1 MLDGILHQLGAW
13 GAFGLMGSILLGFSI
28 FFTLYYSDRQDREP
42 FAMLVTVLALTLC
55 LTTVALFPVDIFLV
69 SRIMDPTTG
78 LRYEW
83 ATDEAIA
90 QMQLSVKVIY
100 TGAYSLI
107 ASFIFFWI
115 PLSYFYF
122 EELADEEQT
131 LLQRLWASLRYTV
144 FFMLVAAILLLTG
157 LFMKPDRHEDI
168 DLDWLRKILAD
179 PDGSGALSFVA
190 GVMALAGMGVLVF
203 YAAPGLSL
211 LPLHMLA
218 GSSSIP
224 ARVSETHAQLAAN
237 RERQNS
243 ILNRYRHRGDHSGS
257 RNVSRLSDR
266 DRQAISELAQEEIIL
281 ENRSINVQRVRDSCF
296 HRYQCIIRPFQI
308 ILGLAGTILTAL
320 LVAAIIVTSIDQMD
334 NDFCGGP
341 CGYIFS
347 GKNLPNP
354 LNILFLKLSPYFP
367 IDYILIVMIILYM
380 FWATTKGI
388 ISIGIR
394 ILWVNLYSFRRATTQ
409 PQGLLA
415 ATMLLML
422 SLAGLSYSLT
432 MSVAPEYSMF
442 GSQKYCNHTIPVV
455 GRDCSDYPS
464 LIIPC
469 HIDAPA
475 ELCVLT
481 VTSSNILKII
491 LATPVLGRAFYS
503 MQWIFVGTFLLAL
516 VINLILGCRRGF
528 EIDPLDE
535 GEEDLEELET
545 RGLLSGSYDS
555 EDARRR
561 ARRRGLITAAA
572 AASGD
577 AHSPIQGQRQG
588 RGPAYGAVRQG

>member
-28 FFTLYYSDRQDREP
+28 FFTLYYSDRQGREP
-42 FAMLVTVLALTLC
+42 LAMLVTVLALTLC

-122 EELADEEQT
+122 EELADEGQT

-179 PDGSGALSFVA
+179 PDGAGALSFVA

-203 YAAPGLSL
+203 YAVGTCTAIISIC
-211 LPLHMLA
+211 

-296 HRYQCIIRPFQI
+296 HRCQSIIRPFQI

-320 LVAAIIVTSIDQMD
+320 LVASIIVTSIDQMD

-354 LNILFLKLSPYFP
+354 LNILFLKLSP
-367 IDYILIVMIILYM
+367 VM
-380 FWATTKGI
+380 K
-388 ISIGIR
+388 
-394 ILWVNLYSFRRATTQ
+394 VE
-409 PQGLLA
+409 
-415 ATMLLML
+415 
-422 SLAGLSYSLT
+422 
-432 MSVAPEYSMF
+432 V
-442 GSQKYCNHTIPVV
+442 
-455 GRDCSDYPS
+455 
-464 LIIPC
+464 
-469 HIDAPA
+469 
-475 ELCVLT
+475 
-481 VTSSNILKII
+481 
-491 LATPVLGRAFYS
+491 
-503 MQWIFVGTFLLAL
+503 
-516 VINLILGCRRGF
+516 
-528 EIDPLDE
+528 
-535 GEEDLEELET
+535 
-545 RGLLSGSYDS
+545 
-555 EDARRR
+555 
-561 ARRRGLITAAA
+561 
-572 AASGD
+572 
-577 AHSPIQGQRQG
+577 
-588 RGPAYGAVRQG
+588 

>member
-122 EELADEEQT
+122 EELADEGQT

-179 PDGSGALSFVA
+179 PDGAGALSFVA

-203 YAAPGLSL
+203 YA
-211 LPLHMLA
+211 
-218 GSSSIP
+218 
-224 ARVSETHAQLAAN
+224 
-237 RERQNS
+237 
-243 ILNRYRHRGDHSGS
+243 
-257 RNVSRLSDR
+257 
-266 DRQAISELAQEEIIL
+266 
-281 ENRSINVQRVRDSCF
+281 
-296 HRYQCIIRPFQI
+296 I

-320 LVAAIIVTSIDQMD
+320 LVASIIVTSIDQMD

-394 ILWVNLYSFRRATTQ
+394 ILWVNLYSFRRAATQ

-442 GSQKYCNHTIPVV
+442 GSQKYCNHSIPVV

-475 ELCVLT
+475 ELCVPT

-577 AHSPIQGQRQG
+577 THSPIQGQRQG
-588 RGPAYGAVRQG
+588 PGPTYGAVRQG

>member
-13 GAFGLMGSILLGFSI
+13 GSFGLMGSILLGFSI

-42 FAMLVTVLALTLC
+42 FAMLVTALALTLC

-69 SRIMDPTTG
+69 SRMMDPTTG

-90 QMQLSVKVIY
+90 QVQLSVKVIY
-100 TGAYSLI
+100 TGAYCLI

-122 EELADEEQT
+122 EELADDEQT
-131 LLQRLWASLRYTV
+131 LLQRLWASFRYTV
-144 FFMLVAAILLLTG
+144 FFILVAAILLLTG
-157 LFMKPDRHEDI
+157 LLMKPDRHEDI

-179 PDGSGALSFVA
+179 PDGTGALSFVA
-190 GVMALAGMGVLVF
+190 GIMALAGMGVLVF
-203 YAAPGLSL
+203 YTAL
-211 LPLHMLA
+211 
-218 GSSSIP
+218 
-224 ARVSETHAQLAAN
+224 
-237 RERQNS
+237 
-243 ILNRYRHRGDHSGS
+243 
-257 RNVSRLSDR
+257 
-266 DRQAISELAQEEIIL
+266 SELAQEEIIL
-281 ENRSINVQRVRDSCF
+281 ENRSMNVQRVRDSCF
-296 HRYQCIIRPFQI
+296 HRCQCIIRPLQI
-308 ILGLAGTILTAL
+308 VLGLAGTILTAL
-320 LVAAIIVTSIDQMD
+320 LVTSIIVTS
-334 NDFCGGP
+334 GR
-341 CGYIFS
+341 
-347 GKNLPNP
+347 NLPNP

-388 ISIGIR
+388 IYIGIR
-394 ILWVNLYSFRRATTQ
+394 ILWVKLYSFRKSATQ
-409 PQGLLA
+409 PQGLLV

-442 GSQKYCNHTIPVV
+442 GSQKYCNHTIPVI

-469 HIDAPA
+469 HVDAPA
-475 ELCVLT
+475 ELCIPT
-481 VTSSNILKII
+481 VTSSTILKII

-503 MQWIFVGTFLLAL
+503 MQWVFVGTFLLAL
-516 VINLILGCRRGF
+516 LINLVLGCRRGF
-528 EIDPLDE
+528 KIDPLDE

-555 EDARRR
+555 EDVRRR
-561 ARRRGLITAAA
+561 ARRRGMIAAA
-572 AASGD
+572 DAASAD
-577 AHSPIQGQRQG
+577 DHSPNHGQGQDRS
-588 RGPAYGAVRQG
+588 PAYGASRRV

>member
-1 MLDGILHQLGAW
+1 MLNGILHQLGAW

-69 SRIMDPTTG
+69 SRMMDPTTG

-83 ATDEAIA
+83 ATDEAIT
-90 QMQLSVKVIY
+90 QIQLAVRVIY
-100 TGAYSLI
+100 TGAYCLM

-115 PLSYFYF
+115 PLAYFYF

-131 LLQRLWASLRYTV
+131 LLQRLWASLRYTI

-179 PDGSGALSFVA
+179 PDGTGALSFVA
-190 GVMALAGMGVLVF
+190 GVMSLAGMGVLVF
-203 YAAPGLSL
+203 YTAPGLSL

-218 GSSSIP
+218 GLRSIP
-224 ARVSETHAQLAAN
+224 ARVTETHAQLAAN
-237 RERQNS
+237 RARQNS
-243 ILNRYRHRGDHSGS
+243 IVNRYRHRGNHSGS
-257 RNVSRLSDR
+257 GSLSRYSDR
-266 DRQAISELAQEEIIL
+266 DRQVMSELAQEEIIL
-281 ENRSINVQRVRDSCF
+281 ENRSMNVQRVRDSCF
-296 HRYQCIIRPFQI
+296 HRCHCILRPFQVL
-308 ILGLAGTILTAL
+308 LGLVGTILTAL
-320 LVAAIIVTSIDQMD
+320 LVASIIVTSIGQMD
-334 NDFCGGP
+334 NDVCGGP
-341 CGYIFS
+341 CGYIFL
-347 GKNLPNP
+347 GKDLPNP

-394 ILWVNLYSFRRATTQ
+394 ILWINLYSFRRAATQ

-432 MSVAPEYSMF
+432 MSVAPGYSMF
-442 GSQKYCNHTIPVV
+442 GSQKYCNHTIPVL
-455 GRDCSDYPS
+455 GRDCSEYPT

-469 HIDAPA
+469 HVDAPA
-475 ELCVLT
+475 DLCVPT
-481 VTSSNILKII
+481 VTSSTIIKTI
-491 LATPVLGRAFYS
+491 LATPVLGQAFYS
-503 MQWIFVGTFLLAL
+503 MQWVFVGTFLLAL
-516 VINLILGCRRGF
+516 LINLVLGCRRGF

-545 RGLLSGSYDS
+545 RGLLSGRYDS

-577 AHSPIQGQRQG
+577 AHSPVHRQVQG
-588 RGPAYGAVRQG
+588 RGPAYGTVRHG